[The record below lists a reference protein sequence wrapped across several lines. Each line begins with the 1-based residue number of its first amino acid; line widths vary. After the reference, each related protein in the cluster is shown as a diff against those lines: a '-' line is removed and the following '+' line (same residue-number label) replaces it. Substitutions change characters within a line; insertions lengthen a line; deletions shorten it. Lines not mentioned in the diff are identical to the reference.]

1 MITGSLLS
9 IYLAIHPF
17 EVWQGRILS
26 TAVNAS
32 EEIIQHSTLPIPTD
46 WESYTYEE
54 IGQHFNCNEQS
65 HDVPRD
71 MYTVDDWYYLQDMI
85 KEHVDSSV
93 TFDDDVLPT
102 EGYSLSNGEPTPF
115 YAKHTEGKGRG
126 LYATRDIKSGEL
138 VHDGEDTNSDIVF
151 PDALSFRRLLF
162 NLPKLQACDMMEWP
176 WNMRLEEDGPLRIVF
191 SPNISIYSKFIYTFV
206 FQMIRR
212 KSVHKMCS
220 VSNLFLFSLSIQ

>member
-17 EVWQGRILS
+17 EVWQQGGSMPS

-32 EEIIQHSTLPIPTD
+32 EEIIQHSTLPLPTN

-85 KEHVDSSV
+85 KKYVDSSV

-102 EGYSLSNGEPTPF
+102 EGYTLSNGEVTPF

-126 LYATRDIKSGEL
+126 LYASRDIKKGEL
-138 VHDGEDTNSDIVF
+138 GKQKLIVYNGHR
-151 PDALSFRRLLF
+151 PSF
-162 NLPKLQACDMMEWP
+162 
-176 WNMRLEEDGPLRIVF
+176 
-191 SPNISIYSKFIYTFV
+191 
-206 FQMIRR
+206 
-212 KSVHKMCS
+212 
-220 VSNLFLFSLSIQ
+220 